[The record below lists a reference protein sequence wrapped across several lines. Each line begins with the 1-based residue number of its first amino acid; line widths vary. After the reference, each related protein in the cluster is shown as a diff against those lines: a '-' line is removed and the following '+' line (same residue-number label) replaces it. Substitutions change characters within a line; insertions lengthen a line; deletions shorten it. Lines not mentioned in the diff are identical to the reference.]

1 MKKLIK
7 GIRRIGKGVGSHL
20 DDLFLLAGMGL
31 LIYGIHLVSI
41 PAAFIV
47 AGVLVMGF
55 SFLLARR

>member
-7 GIRRIGKGVGSHL
+7 GISRIGKGIGNHL
-20 DDLFLLAGMGL
+20 DDLFLLLGMSL
-31 LIYGIHLVSI
+31 LIYGIHLISI
-41 PAAFIV
+41 PAAYIV